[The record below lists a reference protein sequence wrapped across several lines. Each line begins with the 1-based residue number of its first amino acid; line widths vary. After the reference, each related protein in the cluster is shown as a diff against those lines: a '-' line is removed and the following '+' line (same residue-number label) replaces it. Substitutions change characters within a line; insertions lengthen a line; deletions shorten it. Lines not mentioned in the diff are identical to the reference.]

1 MSDPN
6 IVFYQGDFRP
16 LEEAKV
22 SIRIKGLNYGLGCFE
37 GIRAYWNADREQ
49 LYVFRLREHYVRMH
63 RSLRILHMPPPLS
76 VERMCEVTLELLRR
90 NAMRQ
95 DSYIRPIAFINSEKL
110 SPLIVPEDNAF
121 AIYVIPLADY
131 LDTSKGVRARVSSW
145 RRLSDNMIPVAA
157 KPTAA
162 YLNSALARL
171 EAQQVGADEGIFL
184 TQEGYVSEGSAEHI
198 ILVRDGRLVTPA
210 AEDDNLRGITR
221 ETLLE
226 LARAELG
233 LETECRHVRRSEL
246 YVAEEAFFCGT
257 GAQVTP
263 IIEIDGRPIGDGSV
277 GPVTQR
283 MKDTYLRVVL
293 GEIETYR
300 HWCTPVYR

>member
-95 DSYIRPIAFINSEKL
+95 DSYIRPIAFINSEGL

-121 AIYVIPLADY
+121 GIYVIPLADY
-131 LDTSKGVRARVSSW
+131 LDTSRGVRARVSSW
-145 RRLSDNMIPVAA
+145 QRLSDNMIPVTA

-184 TQEGYVSEGSAEHI
+184 TKEGYVSEGSAEHI
-198 ILVRDGRLVTPA
+198 ILVREGRLVTPA

-257 GAQVTP
+257 SAEV
-263 IIEIDGRPIGDGSV
+263 RPILSVDRFPVGEGHIGSI
-277 GPVTQR
+277 TR
-283 MKDTYLRVVL
+283 RISALYHDVVRGIEGHY
-293 GEIETYR
+293 GEWRTL
-300 HWCTPVYR
+300 V